1 MSGDAP
7 RRRLLAAIALIGF
20 GLTAS
25 SASASEIEP
34 RASFYDA
41 LAEGDVKLAWSAFQ
55 DTLETRPSRQAGD
68 WHNAATGS
76 EGTVTPLRTYRIA
89 SGTYCRDY
97 LEVVTLVA
105 RVTARSGTACR
116 KANGLWI
123 PLEL

>member
-1 MSGDAP
+1 MSGPAP
-7 RRRLLAAIALIGF
+7 RRRFLAAIALIGF

-25 SASASEIEP
+25 GSSASETESQ
-34 RASFYDA
+34 ASFYDT

-55 DTLETRPSRQAGD
+55 DTLENRPSREPGD
-68 WHNAATGS
+68 WRNAATGS

-97 LEVVTLVA
+97 LEVVTMAA

-116 KANGLWI
+116 KADGLWI

>member
-1 MSGDAP
+1 MSGEAP
-7 RRRLLAAIALIGF
+7 RRRFLAAIALIGVS
-20 GLTAS
+20 LTAS
-25 SASASEIEP
+25 GPSAGETESL
-34 RASFYDA
+34 ASFYDV

-55 DTLETRPSRQAGD
+55 DTLETRPSREPGD
-68 WHNAATGS
+68 WRNAATGS

-97 LEVVTLVA
+97 LEVVTMAA

-123 PLEL
+123 PLEF